1 MIEHLRIDSHG
12 IGKKTSGI
20 QDHVPGLGS
29 EAWHH
34 SINDDLT
41 DDGVSSAISSL
52 NAATASKCVK
62 TIRLKESVIFTFHVV
77 FRKRKDSIKSG
88 SCKPEAKIIPTFV

>member
-52 NAATASKCVK
+52 AAAMGSRMREDDSVERKCY
-62 TIRLKESVIFTFHVV
+62 LY
-77 FRKRKDSIKSG
+77 
-88 SCKPEAKIIPTFV
+88 IPCGVPKAEGLYQKWVL